1 MKFLNEVSWSLSCS
15 ASANFPVI
23 GLQNLQNS
31 WDDYFDSWVFLSW
44 LYTSKLYLL
53 HSSFIYSITSFMEVQ
68 VVLMHHQELQYIYPY
83 NVPKHIYFIITPH
96 LKLQI
101 YLQLTEVCIF
111 FLFTVNFCL
120 LNLLSGLVL
129 SITHLS
135 SANLFVSAQ

>member
-1 MKFLNEVSWSLSCS
+1 MKFLNKVSWILSCS

-44 LYTSKLYLL
+44 LYISKLYLL
-53 HSSFIYSITSFMEVQ
+53 DSSFIYSITSFMEVQ
-68 VVLMHHQELQYIYPY
+68 VLIHHRELQYIYPY

-96 LKLQI
+96 LKLPI